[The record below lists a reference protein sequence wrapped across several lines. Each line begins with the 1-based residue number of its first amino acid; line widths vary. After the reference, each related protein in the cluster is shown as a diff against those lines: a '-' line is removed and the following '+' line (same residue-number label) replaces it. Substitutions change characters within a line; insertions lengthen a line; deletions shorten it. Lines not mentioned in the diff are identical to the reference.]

1 MGRNP
6 IGSTDLIGLSGVR
19 KSDQRIRLNGAIDEA
34 SSSLSLAK
42 SMLKHESDRELLT
55 KCQVDLSNL
64 MGFVARIGTPRM
76 GEEDPEFFA
85 QELAQIEQSKKDLEA
100 IVSYPRQFI
109 HPGFNQQTGGLDLA
123 RSIVRRAER
132 EATNILD
139 DLNLDLPNARQY
151 LNRLSSICYL
161 LILKNL
167 DD

>member
-19 KSDQRIRLNGAIDEA
+19 KSDPRIRLNGALDEA

-42 SMLKHESDRELLT
+42 SMLKDEADRELLT
-55 KCQVDLSNL
+55 KYQIDLSSL
-64 MGFVARIGTPRM
+64 MGFVAKIGTPKM
-76 GEEDPEFFA
+76 GEEDPAFFA
-85 QELAQIEQSKKDLEA
+85 QELAEVEQSIKELEA
-100 IVSYPRQFI
+100 IVSYPREFI

-123 RSIVRRAER
+123 RAIVRRAER
-132 EATNILD
+132 EATEILD
-139 DLNLDLPNARQY
+139 DLNLEMANTRQY
-151 LNRLSSICYL
+151 LNRLSSLCYL

>member
-19 KSDQRIRLNGAIDEA
+19 KSDPRIRLNGALDEA

-76 GEEDPEFFA
+76 GEEDPEF
-85 QELAQIEQSKKDLEA
+85 LLRNWPRSSNPKGSGSDCKL
-100 IVSYPRQFI
+100 SRQFI
-109 HPGFNQQTGGLDLA
+109 HPGFNQQTGGLIWRD
-123 RSIVRRAER
+123 RSFGGRNVRRQ
-132 EATNILD
+132 IFWM
-139 DLNLDLPNARQY
+139 
-151 LNRLSSICYL
+151 I
-161 LILKNL
+161 
-167 DD
+167 

>member
-19 KSDQRIRLNGAIDEA
+19 KSDPRIRLNGAIDEA

-76 GEEDPEFFA
+76 GEEAPAFFA
-85 QELAQIEQSKKDLEA
+85 QELAQIEQAKKDLEA

-109 HPGFNQQTGGLDLA
+109 HPGYNQQTGSLDLA

-132 EATNILD
+132 EATDILD